1 MAGIQEVYAL
11 VEKGK
16 AKVIANAVQEAL
28 DAGCDPTEILNDGMI
43 KAMDAV
49 GEKFK
54 NGEIFVPEMLVAA
67 RAMKKGVEVLK
78 PHLATGAAGAAG
90 KVIIGTV
97 AGDLHDIGKNL
108 VSMMLESAGFEV
120 IDLGVD
126 VPKEKFV
133 EAYEANPDTK
143 IICCSALLT
152 TTMPALKDAVALIN
166 EASFRPNVKVMVGGA
181 PITQAFADEI
191 GADAYTEDAASC
203 AKKAREL
210 ARIITA
216 V

>member
-133 EAYEANPDTK
+133 EAYEANPDPK

-210 ARIITA
+210 AA
-216 V
+216 

>member
-1 MAGIQEVYAL
+1 MAGIKEVYDL

-16 AKVIANAVQEAL
+16 AKVVGAAVQEAL
-28 DAGCDPTEILNDGMI
+28 DAGCDPNEILNEGMI
-43 KAMDAV
+43 KAMDTV

-90 KVIIGTV
+90 KAIIGTV

-108 VSMMLESAGFEV
+108 VCMMMESAGFEV

-133 EAYEANPDTK
+133 VAYEANPDTK
-143 IICCSALLT
+143 IIGCSALLT
-152 TTMPALKDAVALIN
+152 TTMPALKETVALLN
-166 EASFRPNVKVMVGGA
+166 EAPFRSKVKVMVGGA
-181 PITQAFADEI
+181 PITQEFADEI

-203 AKKAREL
+203 AKRAKEL
-210 ARIITA
+210 AS
-216 V
+216 

>member
-1 MAGIQEVYAL
+1 MAGIKEVYDL

-16 AKVIANAVQEAL
+16 AKVVGAAVQEAL
-28 DAGCDPTEILNDGMI
+28 DAGCDPNEILNEGMI
-43 KAMDAV
+43 KAMDTV

-90 KVIIGTV
+90 KAIIGTV
-97 AGDLHDIGKNL
+97 AGALHDIGKNL
-108 VSMMLESAGFEV
+108 VCMMMESAGFEV

-143 IICCSALLT
+143 IIGCSALLT
-152 TTMPALKDAVALIN
+152 TTMPALKETVALLN
-166 EASFRPNVKVMVGGA
+166 EAPFRSKVKVMVGGA
-181 PITQAFADEI
+181 PITQEFADEI

-203 AKKAREL
+203 AKRAKEL
-210 ARIITA
+210 AS
-216 V
+216 

>member
-1 MAGIQEVYAL
+1 MAGIEEVYAL

-16 AKVIANAVQEAL
+16 AKVIAGAVQEAL
-28 DAGCDPTEILNDGMI
+28 DAGCNPEDILNQGII

-152 TTMPALKDAVALIN
+152 TTMPALKDAVALLN
-166 EASFRPNVKVMVGGA
+166 ESSFRSQIKVMVGGA
-181 PITQAFADEI
+181 PITQEFADEI

-203 AKKAREL
+203 AKKAKEL
-210 ARIITA
+210 AA
-216 V
+216 